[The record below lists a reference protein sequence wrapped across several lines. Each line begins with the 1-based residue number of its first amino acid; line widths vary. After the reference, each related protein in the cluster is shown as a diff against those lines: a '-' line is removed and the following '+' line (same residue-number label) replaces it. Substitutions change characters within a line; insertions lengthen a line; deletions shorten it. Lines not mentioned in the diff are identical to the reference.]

1 MSFWYQNEVD
11 NWVFDLGG
19 DDRAMILPRADQPG
33 FRLIWYRQSEVD
45 GQWFQA
51 ISDEKV
57 ATWGYFD
64 TIDEAKEF
72 VATVKPVLEA
82 TVKNDERDGIPARLT
97 SEQARQVLD
106 QMRES
111 DNAKFRDIAVIATWL
126 LEQPWTFC
134 DGDGIEEFDA
144 IEAVKSLIQAQ
155 TDAGLGTFVLD
166 GLKAYIESMQQVKS
180 MPTLAPKLGRVWKYG
195 SGPWAAS

>member
-1 MSFWYQNEVD
+1 
-11 NWVFDLGG
+11 
-19 DDRAMILPRADQPG
+19 MI
-33 FRLIWYRQSEVD
+33 E
-45 GQWFQA
+45 
-51 ISDEKV
+51 V
-57 ATWGYFD
+57 ATCSYGEFRPEMGYP
-64 TIDEAKEF
+64 I
-72 VATVKPVLEA
+72 
-82 TVKNDERDGIPARLT
+82 RT
-97 SEQARQVLD
+97 SRGAPKWFTHPYMSWENVFPTYAMLQLPFEQYQPRYL